1 MANRLNFIKVLN
13 DPDNI
18 NIQQLY
24 FKYIFGDK
32 IPDGY
37 DENKVYNSGDSI
49 IRINEDNVY
58 EILTCT
64 SDDTTGVFDSNY
76 WQVVS
81 LTDIIKNGDLINGG
95 GKNAVILSET
105 QPIEKNNKVWMKPMG
120 ERIIKIDL
128 QIIYYFK

>member
-105 QPIEKNNKVWMKPMG
+105 QTIEKNNKVWMKPIG

-128 QIIYYFK
+128 

>member
-24 FKYIFGDK
+24 FNYIFGDK

-128 QIIYYFK
+128 

>member
-64 SDDTTGVFDSNY
+64 SDNTTCVFNSNY

-105 QPIEKNNKVWMKPMG
+105 QPIEKNNKVWMKPIG

-128 QIIYYFK
+128 

>member
-64 SDDTTGVFDSNY
+64 SDNTTGVFNSNY

-105 QPIEKNNKVWMKPMG
+105 QPIEKNNKVWMKPIG

-128 QIIYYFK
+128 

>member
-32 IPDGY
+32 ILDGY

-105 QPIEKNNKVWMKPMG
+105 QPIEKNNKVWLKPIG

-128 QIIYYFK
+128 

>member
-81 LTDIIKNGDLINGG
+81 LTEIIKNGDIINGG

-105 QPIEKNNKVWMKPMG
+105 QPTEKNNKVWMKPIG

-128 QIIYYFK
+128 

>member
-24 FKYIFGDK
+24 FNYIFGDK

-105 QPIEKNNKVWMKPMG
+105 QPIEKNNKVWMKPIG

-128 QIIYYFK
+128 

>member
-76 WQVVS
+76 WKVVS
-81 LTDIIKNGDLINGG
+81 LTEIVKNGDIINGG

-105 QPIEKNNKVWMKPMG
+105 QPIEKNNKVWMKPIG

-128 QIIYYFK
+128 

>member
-95 GKNAVILSET
+95 GKNAVIL
-105 QPIEKNNKVWMKPMG
+105 
-120 ERIIKIDL
+120 
-128 QIIYYFK
+128 

>member
-24 FKYIFGDK
+24 FNYIFGDK

-64 SDDTTGVFDSNY
+64 SDNTTGVFDSNY

-81 LTDIIKNGDLINGG
+81 LTEIIKNGDIINGG
-95 GKNAVILSET
+95 GKNAIILSET
-105 QPIEKNNKVWMKPMG
+105 QPTEKNNKVWMKPIG

-128 QIIYYFK
+128 

>member
-37 DENKVYNSGDSI
+37 DENKVYNSGDTI

-64 SDDTTGVFDSNY
+64 TDNTTGVFNSNY

-81 LTDIIKNGDLINGG
+81 LTEIVKNGDIINGG
-95 GKNAVILSET
+95 GKNAIILSET
-105 QPIEKNNKVWMKPMG
+105 QPIEKNNKVWLKPIG
-120 ERIIKIDL
+120 EKIIKIDL
-128 QIIYYFK
+128 

>member
-24 FKYIFGDK
+24 FNFIFGDK

-64 SDDTTGVFDSNY
+64 SNNITGVFDSNY
-76 WQVVS
+76 WKVVS
-81 LTDIIKNGDLINGG
+81 LTEIVKNGDIINGG

-105 QPIEKNNKVWMKPMG
+105 RPIEKNNKVWMKPIG

-128 QIIYYFK
+128 

>member
-81 LTDIIKNGDLINGG
+81 LTEIVKNGDIINGG

-105 QPIEKNNKVWMKPMG
+105 QPTEKNNKVWMKPIG

-128 QIIYYFK
+128 

>member
-64 SDDTTGVFDSNY
+64 SDNTTGVFDSNY

-105 QPIEKNNKVWMKPMG
+105 QPIEKNNKVWMKPIG

-128 QIIYYFK
+128 

>member
-24 FKYIFGDK
+24 FNFIFGNK

-37 DENKVYNSGDSI
+37 DENKVYNSGDTI

-105 QPIEKNNKVWMKPMG
+105 QPTEKNNKVWLKPIG

-128 QIIYYFK
+128 

>member
-24 FKYIFGDK
+24 FNYIFGDK
-32 IPDGY
+32 IPDEY
-37 DENKVYNSGDSI
+37 DENKVYNSGDTI

-64 SDDTTGVFDSNY
+64 TDNTTGVFNSNY

-81 LTDIIKNGDLINGG
+81 LTEIVKNGDIINGG
-95 GKNAVILSET
+95 GKNAIILSET
-105 QPIEKNNKVWMKPMG
+105 QPIEKNNKVWLKPIG
-120 ERIIKIDL
+120 EKIIKIDL
-128 QIIYYFK
+128 

>member
-105 QPIEKNNKVWMKPMG
+105 QPIEKNNKVWMKPIG
-120 ERIIKIDL
+120 ERTIKIDL
-128 QIIYYFK
+128 

>member
-24 FKYIFGDK
+24 FNYIFGDK

-64 SDDTTGVFDSNY
+64 SDNTTGVFDSNY

-105 QPIEKNNKVWMKPMG
+105 QPIEKNNKVWMKPIG

-128 QIIYYFK
+128 

>member
-105 QPIEKNNKVWMKPMG
+105 QPIEKNNKVWMKPIG

-128 QIIYYFK
+128 

>member
-105 QPIEKNNKVWMKPMG
+105 QPIEKNNKVWLKPIG
-120 ERIIKIDL
+120 EKIIKIDL
-128 QIIYYFK
+128 

>member
-81 LTDIIKNGDLINGG
+81 LTEIVKNGDLINGG

-105 QPIEKNNKVWMKPMG
+105 QPIEKNNKVWMKPIG

-128 QIIYYFK
+128 

>member
-24 FKYIFGDK
+24 FNFIFGDK

-64 SDDTTGVFDSNY
+64 TDDTTGVFDSNY

-105 QPIEKNNKVWMKPMG
+105 QPIEKNNKVWMKPIG

-128 QIIYYFK
+128 

>member
-24 FKYIFGDK
+24 FNFIFGDK

-64 SDDTTGVFDSNY
+64 
-76 WQVVS
+76 
-81 LTDIIKNGDLINGG
+81 
-95 GKNAVILSET
+95 
-105 QPIEKNNKVWMKPMG
+105 
-120 ERIIKIDL
+120 
-128 QIIYYFK
+128 

>member
-24 FKYIFGDK
+24 FNFIFGNK
-32 IPDGY
+32 IPNGY
-37 DENKVYNSGDSI
+37 DENKVYNSGDTI

-64 SDDTTGVFDSNY
+64 SNNITGVFDSNY
-76 WQVVS
+76 WKVVS
-81 LTDIIKNGDLINGG
+81 LTEIVKNGDIINGG

-105 QPIEKNNKVWMKPMG
+105 QPIEKNNKVWMKPIG

-128 QIIYYFK
+128 

>member
-64 SDDTTGVFDSNY
+64 SDNTTGVFNSNY

-81 LTDIIKNGDLINGG
+81 LTEIVKNGDIINGG

-105 QPIEKNNKVWMKPMG
+105 QPIEKNNKVWMKPIG

-128 QIIYYFK
+128 

>member
-24 FKYIFGDK
+24 FNFIFGDK
-32 IPDGY
+32 IPNGY
-37 DENKVYNSGDSI
+37 DENKVYNSGDTI

-64 SDDTTGVFDSNY
+64 SNNITGVFDSNY
-76 WQVVS
+76 WKVVS
-81 LTDIIKNGDLINGG
+81 LTEIVKNGDIINGG

-105 QPIEKNNKVWMKPMG
+105 QPIEKNNKVWMKPIG

-128 QIIYYFK
+128 

>member
-120 ERIIKIDL
+120 ERILKIDL
-128 QIIYYFK
+128 

>member
-24 FKYIFGDK
+24 FNYIFGDK

-37 DENKVYNSGDSI
+37 DENKVYNSGDTI

-64 SDDTTGVFDSNY
+64 SDNTTGVFDSNY

-81 LTDIIKNGDLINGG
+81 LTEIIKNGDIINGG
-95 GKNAVILSET
+95 GKNAIILSET
-105 QPIEKNNKVWMKPMG
+105 QPTEKNNKVWMKPIG

-128 QIIYYFK
+128 

>member
-128 QIIYYFK
+128 

>member
-24 FKYIFGDK
+24 FNFIFGNK
-32 IPDGY
+32 IPNGY

-105 QPIEKNNKVWMKPMG
+105 QPIEKNNKVWMKPIG

-128 QIIYYFK
+128 

>member
-24 FKYIFGDK
+24 FNFIFGDK

-81 LTDIIKNGDLINGG
+81 LTEIVKNGDIINGG

-105 QPIEKNNKVWMKPMG
+105 QPIEKNNKVWMKPIG

-128 QIIYYFK
+128 

>member
-64 SDDTTGVFDSNY
+64 SDDTSGVFDSNY

-105 QPIEKNNKVWMKPMG
+105 QPIEKNNKVWMKPIG

-128 QIIYYFK
+128 